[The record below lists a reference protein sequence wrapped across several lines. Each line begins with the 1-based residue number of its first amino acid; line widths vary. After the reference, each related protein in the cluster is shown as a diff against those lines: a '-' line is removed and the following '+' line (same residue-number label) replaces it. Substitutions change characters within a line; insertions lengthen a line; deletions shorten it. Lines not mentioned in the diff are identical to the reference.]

1 MVLMEGQRRN
11 RAEVTDAFVF
21 TEGDSAVYLDPIGGD
36 FKAGDHVRI
45 IREGIEAAG
54 AVIFPRDGS
63 VSAAG
68 ETGRRPHA
76 LVKGFACAVGDI
88 IEAD

>member
-1 MVLMEGQRRN
+1 MKGQRVN
-11 RAEVTDAFVF
+11 RAEITDVFVF
-21 TEGDSAVYLDPIGGD
+21 AKGDSAVYVDPLDGD

-45 IREGIEAAG
+45 IREGIEAAE

-63 VSAAG
+63 MSAA
-68 ETGRRPHA
+68 EKIGRRPHA

>member
-1 MVLMEGQRRN
+1 MEGQQVN
-11 RAEVTDAFVF
+11 RAEVTDVFVF
-21 TEGDSAVYLDPIGGD
+21 AKGDSAVYIDPIDGD
-36 FKAGDHVRI
+36 FKAGDHVKI
-45 IREGIEAAG
+45 IRKGIEAAR

-68 ETGRRPHA
+68 KTGRRPHA
-76 LVKGFACAVGDI
+76 LVKGFACVVGDI